1 MSRGNN
7 ELLEKLS
14 IRIID
19 VIPNAPHKVVSIIC
33 PVRNMSGRLQKLE
46 KWIHELSEN
55 PQVEVV
61 VVHDCSDD
69 STEAELKSICKKYQS
84 IILIQGSYGNP
95 GSARNAGLKICTGN
109 WVSFWD
115 CDDQPNTNEFLGL
128 IGQIEL
134 INPEIGFGRYR
145 ILNEN
150 SGLVT
155 EAPFWASAKEKNLN
169 IVALNPGIWRIIFL
183 RELLDGM
190 FFKPLRMAEDQI
202 FISEAIVKATE
213 LKFFD
218 NIVYTYFTGSEHH
231 LTKDSKALQDLLPAF
246 NQTSQMLGVGD
257 SQSELFLQTMATRQF
272 VSGLKFGTFRTRVGL
287 ITVLGRSGMLLR
299 PVFLKT
305 IISLFAR
312 ARRGSKE

>member
-7 ELLEKLS
+7 ELIEKLS
-14 IRIID
+14 IRIIY
-19 VIPNAPHKVVSIIC
+19 VNPNSPRKVVSIIC
-33 PVRNMSGRLQKLE
+33 PVKNMSGRLQKLE
-46 KWIHELSEN
+46 KWIQEISEN
-55 PQVEVV
+55 PQVEVII
-61 VVHDCSDD
+61 VHDCSND

-84 IILIQGSYGNP
+84 IIFIQGSYGNP
-95 GSARNAGLKICTGN
+95 GSARNAGLEICTGK
-109 WVSFWD
+109 WISFWD
-115 CDDQPNTNEFLGL
+115 CDDQPNTNEFLRL
-128 IGQIEL
+128 IEQVDEM
-134 INPEIGFGRYR
+134 NPEIGFGRYR

-155 EAPFWASAKEKNLN
+155 EAPFWTSAKEKNLN

-183 RELLDGM
+183 KELLDGM

-218 NIVYTYFTGSEHH
+218 NVVYTYFTGSEHH

-246 NQTSQMLGVGD
+246 NQTSKIIGVGD
-257 SQSELFLQTMATRQF
+257 SQLELCLQTMATRQLI
-272 VSGLKFGTFRTRVGL
+272 SGLKFGTFRTRVGL

-305 IISLFAR
+305 IISLFTR
-312 ARRGSKE
+312 ARRGIKE

>member
-7 ELLEKLS
+7 ELLENLS

-55 PQVEVV
+55 PRVEVII
-61 VVHDCSDD
+61 VHDSSDD
-69 STEAELKSICKKYQS
+69 RTGAELKSICQKYES
-84 IILIQGSYGNP
+84 IILIQGRYGNP
-95 GSARNAGLKICTGN
+95 GSARNAGLMICTGK

-128 IGQIEL
+128 IEQFED
-134 INPEIGFGRYR
+134 INLEIGFGRYR
-145 ILNEN
+145 TMNEI
-150 SGLVT
+150 SELVT
-155 EAPFWASAKEKNLN
+155 ESPCWTSAKEKNLK
-169 IVALNPGIWRIIFL
+169 IIALNPGIWRIIFS

-190 FFKPLRMAEDQI
+190 SFKPLRMAEDQI

-246 NQTSQMLGVGD
+246 KQTSKMKCVGE
-257 SQSELFLQTMATRQF
+257 SEIQLFLQTMATRQL

-287 ITVLGRSGMLLR
+287 MKVLGISGMLLR

-305 IISLFAR
+305 IISLFTR
-312 ARRGSKE
+312 ARQGNKE